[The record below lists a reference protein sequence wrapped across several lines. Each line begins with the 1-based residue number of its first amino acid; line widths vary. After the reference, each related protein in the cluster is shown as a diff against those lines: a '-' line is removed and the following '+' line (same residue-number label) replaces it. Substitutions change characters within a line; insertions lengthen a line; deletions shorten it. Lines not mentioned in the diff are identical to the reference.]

1 MANTDS
7 PRQQLIESII
17 SRHTEKFS
25 DAAIVQWELMT
36 TKIIAIVGEGGFNSL
51 YARSVFLTQSTFPW
65 LASCIVT
72 QQSQEQQQQFAALKA
87 AFEAQE
93 PAQARA
99 ANSALLTT
107 FTDILASLIGDQ
119 LTENI
124 LYSAW
129 GDSASTKAA
138 KELKK

>member
-1 MANTDS
+1 MATTD
-7 PRQQLIESII
+7 PLRQQFIESLV
-17 SRHTEKFS
+17 SGHAEKIS
-25 DAAIVQWELMT
+25 DAAVVQWELMAA
-36 TKIIAIVGEGGFNSL
+36 KIIAIVGEGGFNSL
-51 YARSVFLTQSTFPW
+51 YARSIFLTQATYPW
-65 LASCIVT
+65 LAACALS
-72 QQSQEQQQQFAALKA
+72 EQKAQQFAALKIG
-87 AFEAQE
+87 FEAQT

-107 FTDILASLIGDQ
+107 FTDILASLIGDP

-129 GDSASTKAA
+129 GDGASDKAA